1 MTQHTTGNRQEAEG
15 NGTDVSNLG
24 DYSNIVVQ
32 TTDGKEI
39 NVRLY
44 GR

>member
-1 MTQHTTGNRQEAEG
+1 MTQQTIGNRQEVPG
-15 NGTDVSNLG
+15 NGTDISNLG

-39 NVRLY
+39 EVVLY